1 MSAPSVGTLGHGT
14 TLTGSITGAVGY
26 ITRFDVAGRK
36 TDSIDVSQAGSPSR
50 RREFVPGMIDEG
62 EYNIE
67 VVYDG
72 SNGGVAQ
79 ALDSAFSAR
88 RTETWTLAYP
98 GMDGTAGQG
107 GSHAGSGFI
116 TSLGTPASY
125 DREITQSLT
134 IKFTGVVTFTPAS

>member
-1 MSAPSVGTLGHGT
+1 MAGTLGSKT
-14 TLTGSITGAVGY
+14 TLTGSVAGLIGY

-36 TDSIDVSQAGSPSR
+36 CDSIDVSSADSSTH

-67 VVYDG
+67 VVYD
-72 SNGGVAQ
+72 SANGGVAQ
-79 ALDSAFSAR
+79 KLDSAFTNR

-98 GMDGTAGQG
+98 SAAGVAGGG

-116 TSLGTPASY
+116 TNLGTSASY
-125 DREITQSLT
+125 DKEITQSLT
-134 IKFTGVVTFTPAS
+134 IKFTGAVTFTPAS